1 MSSSLSNSNGPYI
14 TPLQTIGFLLRSS
27 WQETSVHPK
36 KDQGWTFFFYGY
48 ISHLVLALHFLLL
61 LRGDGR
67 GTKQRAGRQAR
78 GASTLFFILFLSFYS
93 PRHNHQKL
101 QYTGR
106 VALHSSSYYYCYYHY
121 YYRYFAIKRE
131 ERAGEIWRGV
141 RERDRGREEREYV
154 CVCS

>member
-1 MSSSLSNSNGPYI
+1 MALISHLYRLSVSYLDLLGRKRQYIQRKTKAGP
-14 TPLQTIGFLLRSS
+14 
-27 WQETSVHPK
+27 
-36 KDQGWTFFFYGY
+36 FFYGY
-48 ISHLVLALHFLLL
+48 ISHPVLALHFLLL

-106 VALHSSSYYYCYYHY
+106 VALHSS
-121 YYRYFAIKRE
+121 
-131 ERAGEIWRGV
+131 
-141 RERDRGREEREYV
+141 
-154 CVCS
+154 